1 MDGVCVCVKNNKI
14 KSNNSLKIKN
24 ISLTCNGINYR
35 DEKSLKVRRR
45 KWVDVVFVVV
55 VKRINEIRSMNEWMN
70 ELSTLFWCGLFII
83 QIV

>member
-24 ISLTCNGINYR
+24 ISLTCNGINYW
-35 DEKSLKVRRR
+35 DGKSLKVRRR
-45 KWVDVVFVVV
+45 KWADVVFVV

-70 ELSTLFWCGLFII
+70 EWMNWAPCFGAGYL
-83 QIV
+83 